1 MNVLRGR
8 GGGGVTNEVGKVIKS
23 KPHVGTI
30 KISIDGFNIISLI
43 FNIYTSSLLSNIQFL
58 IFNNSMVL
66 FKLALLIKSLMVE

>member
-1 MNVLRGR
+1 M
-8 GGGGVTNEVGKVIKS
+8 IKS

-30 KISIDGFNIISLI
+30 KISIGGFNIISLI

-66 FKLALLIKSLMVE
+66 FKLAQLIKSLMVE

>member
-8 GGGGVTNEVGKVIKS
+8 GGVTNEVGKVIKS

-30 KISIDGFNIISLI
+30 KISLGEFNIISLI
-43 FNIYTSSLLSNIQFL
+43 FNIYTSSPLSNIQFL
-58 IFNNSMVL
+58 ISNNSMVL

>member
-8 GGGGVTNEVGKVIKS
+8 GGVTNEVGKVIKS

-30 KISIDGFNIISLI
+30 KISIGEFNIISLI

-58 IFNNSMVL
+58 ISNNSMVL
-66 FKLALLIKSLMVE
+66 FKLALLVKSLMVE

>member
-30 KISIDGFNIISLI
+30 KISIIKGEFNLYFFIS
-43 FNIYTSSLLSNIQFL
+43 
-58 IFNNSMVL
+58 
-66 FKLALLIKSLMVE
+66 